1 MLFCLSS
8 VAKTGS
14 IVPRTLLSKRSTADY
29 CPIIVT
35 ATSPMIC
42 QGFVTDLSITSD
54 FIQAIIDS
62 FRKESASSADNWML
76 KNKSENISDS
86 ILRCWY
92 KIKPFLIII
101 SPFNSPFHLTVPT
114 NPSHMLVKSP
124 PFPTSYVPSPR
135 FSHFPSNMSR
145 SQTSIGNPFLSH
157 SPADC
162 FFLSPVNSVDKV
174 PGLAT
179 SPIIQLFHQL
189 VSSPSPH
196 FPLSHSH
203 SFPLTHQ
210 LALSLCPDDP
220 HLPSSCQLSCH
231 WPPAL
236 PQQALPANPDGPLS
250 GRPAALLTNSNAWQ
264 LFSPPCDILWRLSS
278 RPVTPFDAIRGHRW
292 LFVPSSS
299 SSSAVG
305 GLQSRSWR
313 SKEPP
318 VMRFTEGGGRGVEG

>member
-124 PFPTSYVPSPR
+124 PFPTSLYLPPVFLIAPQVPLKYVQIPNFHWQS
-135 FSHFPSNMSR
+135 FSISLASWLLFP
-145 SQTSIGNPFLSH
+145 F
-157 SPADC
+157 
-162 FFLSPVNSVDKV
+162 
-174 PGLAT
+174 
-179 SPIIQLFHQL
+179 
-189 VSSPSPH
+189 SS
-196 FPLSHSH
+196 
-203 SFPLTHQ
+203 
-210 LALSLCPDDP
+210 
-220 HLPSSCQLSCH
+220 QLS
-231 WPPAL
+231 W
-236 PQQALPANPDGPLS
+236 
-250 GRPAALLTNSNAWQ
+250 
-264 LFSPPCDILWRLSS
+264 
-278 RPVTPFDAIRGHRW
+278 
-292 LFVPSSS
+292 
-299 SSSAVG
+299 
-305 GLQSRSWR
+305 
-313 SKEPP
+313 
-318 VMRFTEGGGRGVEG
+318 